1 MKEKIGALIQFFA
14 VVVGFILIFWGVSGA
29 YQSYF
34 NREDLLLAEVIY
46 NTTYHLIGVAI
57 GAGVGIGGV
66 IVGNIL
72 KKI

>member
-1 MKEKIGALIQFFA
+1 MKEKLGALIQFLA
-14 VVVGFILIFWGVSGA
+14 VVVGFILIVWGISGG

-34 NREDLLLAEVIY
+34 NKEDLEMAEVIY
-46 NTTYHLIGVAI
+46 NTTYHLIGAAI

-66 IVGNIL
+66 ILGNIL